1 MLSDTNSSVE
11 ILQKKLE
18 VVQLLNSCT
27 YVILLEFKKKKKQ
40 EFISEPD
47 NLLSDFKIKSQE

>member
-27 YVILLEFKKKKKQ
+27 YVILLEF
-40 EFISEPD
+40 
-47 NLLSDFKIKSQE
+47 

>member
-27 YVILLEFKKKKKQ
+27 YVILLEFKKKKNR
-40 EFISEPD
+40 
-47 NLLSDFKIKSQE
+47 NLFQNLTIC